1 MPHRAQT
8 RSVPAEKSDS
18 FDASPAAAPTARSVR
33 AALPPIVLAVT
44 AVLLLLLPPLA
55 HFFGEPY
62 LISLFTRVLIYAL
75 AAASLDLILGYGG
88 MVSLGHAAFFG
99 VGAYVTGI
107 LAYHGLDGTPVLSW
121 PIPISGTEN
130 ALIAWP
136 LSMVA
141 AAAAAAVIGSL
152 SLRTTGIHF
161 IMITLAFAQMLF
173 FFFVSLEAY
182 GGDDGF
188 SLFTPNTFPLLDLS
202 EDGHFYYLCLFF
214 LFGFLFLAH
223 RLVRSRF
230 GMVVRGGKEN
240 DRRMKAL
247 GFPTFRYKLVC
258 FVLAG
263 AGAGL
268 AGALIANQTE
278 YVSPG
283 LMHWTRSAEI
293 LVMVLLGGMGT
304 LFGPVYGAAT
314 LLLMEDFLAMYTEHW
329 MVYLGPFL
337 ILVVLFARG
346 GIYGLLTGGG
356 NSHG

>member
-1 MPHRAQT
+1 MPP
-8 RSVPAEKSDS
+8 RSPI
-18 FDASPAAAPTARSVR
+18 RSVR
-33 AALPPIVLAVT
+33 SVRRAGSIRPALQPVVLAICGI
-44 AVLLLLLPPLA
+44 LLLLLPPLA
-55 HFFGEPY
+55 RFFGEPY

-75 AAASLDLILGYGG
+75 AAVSLDLILGYGG

-99 VGAYVTGI
+99 AGAYVTGI
-107 LAYHGLDGTPVLSW
+107 LALHGFDGTPVLSW
-121 PIPISGTEN
+121 PISVPGTDN
-130 ALIAWP
+130 ALVAWP
-136 LSMVA
+136 LAVTAS
-141 AAAAAAVIGSL
+141 AAAAAVIGAL
-152 SLRTTGIHF
+152 SLRTAGIHF

-188 SLFTPNTFPLLDLS
+188 SLFSRNTVPILDLA
-202 EDGHFYYLCLFF
+202 EDGHFYYLCLFS
-214 LFGFLFLAH
+214 LFAFLFLAH

-230 GMVVRGGKEN
+230 GMVVRGSKEN

-247 GFPTFRYKLVC
+247 GFPTFRYRLVC

-304 LFGPVYGAAT
+304 LFGPVFGAAT
-314 LLLMEDFLAMYTEHW
+314 LLLMEEFLAMYTEHW

-346 GIYGLLTGGG
+346 GIYGLLNGGG